1 MAGHMFEPLFVD
13 QAAGNVIVRWDGVD
27 ARTITCRIPTDE
39 AGAVLAP
46 AAFKADI
53 MRQCLS
59 SLEHWDRLALAD
71 VTAASSYLGQAFD
84 VTEEYVLRN
93 VKE

>member
-1 MAGHMFEPLFVD
+1 MDGHSFEPLFVD
-13 QAAGNVIVRWDGVD
+13 EEAGNVIVRWDGLD

-46 AAFKADI
+46 DEFKADI
-53 MRQCLS
+53 MAQCVR
-59 SLEHWDRLALAD
+59 SLEHWDKLAQAD
-71 VTAASSYLGQAFD
+71 VAEARKYVGQAFD

-93 VKE
+93 IKE

>member
-1 MAGHMFEPLFVD
+1 MPGHSFEVVGID
-13 QAAGNVIVRWDGVD
+13 AEAGNVIVRWDGVD
-27 ARTITCRIPTDE
+27 ARTITCRIPTDKE
-39 AGAVLAP
+39 GRVMPP
-46 AAFKADI
+46 ADFKADI

-59 SLEHWDRLALAD
+59 ALEYWDRLVLIDIAD
-71 VTAASSYLGQAFD
+71 VAPYVGQTLD